1 MTRIELPAPV
11 PLSACFKNV
20 WVRSKTTGKVVQ
32 TRAPTGRYMAWQ
44 SEAMK
49 MIMAQKAKPI
59 KGRVSIYVR
68 LVAPD
73 KRHRDAGNTDKSVM
87 DVLVKA
93 GIIEDDSNRFVR
105 RVTFEWR
112 DEGPACLVVVQ
123 EHAEEMAA

>member
-11 PLSACFKNV
+11 PLSACFTNV
-20 WVRSKTTGKVVQ
+20 AGRGRV
-32 TRAPTGRYMAWQ
+32 PTKRYLAWQ
-44 SEAMK
+44 NEALW
-49 MIMAQKAKPI
+49 MIKAQKAKPI

-73 KRHRDAGNTDKSVM
+73 KRPRDAGNTDKAIM
-87 DVLVKA
+87 DILTKA

-112 DEGPACLVVVQ
+112 DEGPACVVVIQ